1 MNWKTIKIMVLTI
14 FLSLLMVLQDL
25 SASDSVEWTPYM
37 TMQLDAAPL
46 DVAIS
51 PDGRRIFVLT
61 DQGEI
66 LIYSATSNGEVKM
79 DVGKHVDQIKMGPGG
94 DSLILNSNKNKTVQI
109 ITLDFIQKIDISGS
123 PYRGPDDAPVVVA
136 VFDDFQ

>member
-1 MNWKTIKIMVLTI
+1 MNWKIIKITVLTF
-14 FLSLLMVLQDL
+14 FLFPLMVLQDL

-37 TMQLDAAPL
+37 TMQLEAAPI

-61 DQGEI
+61 DKGEI

-79 DVGKHVDQIKMGPGG
+79 DVGTHVDQIKMGPGG

-109 ITLDFIQKIDISGS
+109 ITLDFIQKIDISDS
-123 PYRGPDDAPVVVA
+123 PYRGVDDAPVVIA